1 LNIKSFKLINKIYLR
16 GLKSMEPVMQIKKQV
31 YQMLDGSKKSLVQ
44 KVGDGSIITRFEK
57 TPLPEKDT
65 DVICPHFLELKWAN
79 GCAYDCAW
87 CFLQGT
93 FRFTGKQPR
102 QKDRFK
108 VKEHVSTFLNNGSL
122 PEVLNTGELSDS
134 LLSEHTEDPFSIF
147 IIPMFEA
154 QKKHKV
160 LFLTKSNKIDNL
172 LKIKE
177 HRNVILSFSLNA
189 RAVSRVWEKAPKVEE
204 RIEAAK
210 KVSEAGYETRIR
222 IDPMVPV
229 FEWDKHYFKL
239 IDEIFEKFTPE
250 RITLGSL
257 RGLQSTINNSKDKT
271 WTKFLSEKSNWGKKI
286 DSEIRFE
293 MYSMLID
300 YLKNNYH
307 YSNFALCKETV
318 EMWNKLG
325 LDYRKIRC
333 NCLM

>member
-1 LNIKSFKLINKIYLR
+1 
-16 GLKSMEPVMQIKKQV
+16 MEPIMQIKKQV
-31 YQMLDGSKKSLVQ
+31 YPTIDGSKKSLVQ
-44 KVGDGSIITRFEK
+44 RVGDGSIICRFEK
-57 TPLPEKDT
+57 TPLPEKKT

-102 QKDRFK
+102 QKDRFR

-122 PEVLNTGELSDS
+122 PEILNTGELSDS
-134 LLSEHTEDPFSIF
+134 LLSEHSNDPFSKF
-147 IIPMFEA
+147 IIPLFEA

-160 LFLTKSNKIDNL
+160 LFLTKSTNVDNL
-172 LKIKE
+172 LKIDE
-177 HRNVILSFSLNA
+177 HRNVIVSFSMNA
-189 RAVSRVWEKAPKVEE
+189 PAVSKKWEKAPRVED
-204 RIEAAK
+204 RIEAAR

-229 FEWDKHYFKL
+229 FEWDKHYKKL
-239 IDEIFEKFTPE
+239 VDMIFEQFTPE

-271 WTKFLSEKSNWGKKI
+271 WVKFLSEKSNWGKKI
-286 DSEIRFE
+286 DSELRYE

-300 YLKNNYH
+300 YLKNKYG
-307 YSNFALCKETV
+307 YTGVALCKETV
-318 EMWNKLG
+318 EMWEKIR
-325 LDYRKIRC
+325 LDYKKIRC
-333 NCLM
+333 NCIW

>member
-1 LNIKSFKLINKIYLR
+1 
-16 GLKSMEPVMQIKKQV
+16 MEQEMQIKKQV
-31 YQMLDGSKKSLVQ
+31 YQMLDGSKRGLVQ
-44 KVGDGSIITRFEK
+44 RVGDGSIICRFEK
-57 TPLPEKDT
+57 TPLPEKKT

-134 LLSEHTEDPFSIF
+134 LLSENSHDPFSKF
-147 IIPMFEA
+147 IIPLFEA

-160 LFLTKSNKIDNL
+160 LFLTKSTNVENL
-172 LKIKE
+172 LKIDE
-177 HRNVILSFSLNA
+177 HKNVIVSFSMNA
-189 RAVSRVWEKAPKVEE
+189 PAVSKKWEKAPGVED
-204 RIEAAK
+204 RIEAAR
-210 KVSEAGYETRIR
+210 KVSDGGYETRIR

-229 FEWDKHYFKL
+229 FEWNKHYTEL
-239 IDEIFEKFTPE
+239 VDMIFEQFTPE

-271 WTKFLSEKSNWGKKI
+271 WVTFLSEKSNWGKKI
-286 DSEIRFE
+286 DSGLRYE
-293 MYSMLID
+293 MYSTLID
-300 YLKNNYH
+300 YLKNKYG
-307 YSNFALCKETV
+307 YTKVALCKETV
-318 EMWNKLG
+318 EMWERIG
-325 LDYRKIRC
+325 LDYKKIRC

>member
-1 LNIKSFKLINKIYLR
+1 
-16 GLKSMEPVMQIKKQV
+16 MEQEMQIKKQV
-31 YQMLDGSKKSLVQ
+31 YQMLDGSKRGLVQ
-44 KVGDGSIITRFEK
+44 RVGDGSIICRFEK
-57 TPLPEKDT
+57 TPLPEKKT

-134 LLSEHTEDPFSIF
+134 LLSENSHDPFSKF
-147 IIPMFEA
+147 IIPLFEA

-160 LFLTKSNKIDNL
+160 LFLTKSTNVENL
-172 LKIKE
+172 LKIDE
-177 HRNVILSFSLNA
+177 HRNVIVSFSMNA
-189 RAVSRVWEKAPKVEE
+189 PAVSKKWEKAPRVED
-204 RIEAAK
+204 RIEAAR
-210 KVSEAGYETRIR
+210 KVSDGGYETRIR

-229 FEWDKHYFKL
+229 FEWDKHYTEL
-239 IDEIFEKFTPE
+239 VDMIFEQFTPE

-271 WTKFLSEKSNWGKKI
+271 WVTFLSEKSNWGKKI
-286 DSEIRFE
+286 DSELRYE
-293 MYSMLID
+293 MYSKLID
-300 YLKNNYH
+300 YLKNKYG
-307 YSNFALCKETV
+307 YTKVALCKESV
-318 EMWNKLG
+318 EMWERIG
-325 LDYRKIRC
+325 LDYKKIRC
-333 NCLM
+333 NCIF

>member
-1 LNIKSFKLINKIYLR
+1 
-16 GLKSMEPVMQIKKQV
+16 MEQEMQIKKQV
-31 YQMLDGSKKSLVQ
+31 YQMLDGSRRGLVQ
-44 KVGDGSIITRFEK
+44 KVGDGSIICRFEK
-57 TPLPEKDT
+57 TPLPEKKT

-134 LLSEHTEDPFSIF
+134 LLSENSHDPFSKF
-147 IIPMFEA
+147 IIPLFEA

-160 LFLTKSNKIDNL
+160 LFLTKSTNVENL
-172 LKIKE
+172 LKIDE
-177 HRNVILSFSLNA
+177 HRNVIVSFSMNA
-189 RAVSRVWEKAPKVEE
+189 PTVSKKWEKAPQVEE
-204 RIEAAK
+204 RIEAAR
-210 KVSEAGYETRIR
+210 KVSDAGYETRIR

-229 FEWDKHYFKL
+229 FEWDTHYTQL
-239 IDEIFEKFTPE
+239 VDMIFEQFTPE

-271 WTKFLSEKSNWGKKI
+271 WVKFLSEKSNWGKKI
-286 DSEIRFE
+286 DYEKRYE
-293 MYSMLID
+293 MYSLLTD
-300 YLKNNYH
+300 YLKNK
-307 YSNFALCKETV
+307 YSYTKVALCKETV
-318 EMWNKLG
+318 EMWEKIE
-325 LDYRKIRC
+325 LDYRKIKC
-333 NCLM
+333 NCMM

>member
-1 LNIKSFKLINKIYLR
+1 
-16 GLKSMEPVMQIKKQV
+16 MEQEMQIKKQV
-31 YQMLDGSKKSLVQ
+31 YQLLDGSKRGLVQ
-44 KVGDGSIITRFEK
+44 KVGDGSIICRFEK
-57 TPLPEKDT
+57 TPLPEKQT

-134 LLSEHTEDPFSIF
+134 LLSENSIDPFSKF

-160 LFLTKSNKIDNL
+160 LFLTKSNNVENL
-172 LKIKE
+172 LKIDE
-177 HRNVILSFSLNA
+177 HRNVILSFSINA
-189 RAVSRVWEKAPKVEE
+189 PVISKKWEKAPRVEE
-204 RIEAAK
+204 RIEAAR
-210 KVSEAGYETRIR
+210 KVSDAGYETRIR

-229 FEWDKHYFKL
+229 FEWDKHYAGL
-239 IDEIFEKFTPE
+239 VDMIFEQFIPE

-257 RGLQSTINNSKDKT
+257 RGLQSTINNSKDRT
-271 WTKFLSEKSNWGKKI
+271 WVKYLSEKSNWGKKI
-286 DSEIRFE
+286 DSERRYE
-293 MYSMLID
+293 MYSKLID
-300 YLKNNYH
+300 YLKNNYG
-307 YSNFALCKETV
+307 YTNVALCKETV
-318 EMWNKLG
+318 EMWDMIG
-325 LDYRKIRC
+325 LDYKKIRC
-333 NCLM
+333 NCTF

>member
-1 LNIKSFKLINKIYLR
+1 
-16 GLKSMEPVMQIKKQV
+16 MEQLMQIKKQV
-31 YQMLDGSKKSLVQ
+31 YPTLDGSMKNLVQ
-44 KVGDGSIITRFEK
+44 KVGDGSIICRFEK
-57 TPLPEKDT
+57 TPLPEKKT

-102 QKDRFK
+102 QKDRSK

-134 LLSEHTEDPFSIF
+134 LLSEHSDDPFSRF

-160 LFLTKSNKIDNL
+160 LFLTKSTNVDNL
-172 LKIKE
+172 LKIEE
-177 HRNVILSFSLNA
+177 HRNVIVSFSMNA
-189 RAVSRVWEKAPKVEE
+189 PAVSRVWEKAPKVED
-204 RIEAAK
+204 RIEAAI

-229 FEWDKHYFKL
+229 FEWEKHYIGLVDK
-239 IDEIFEKFTPE
+239 IFEKFIPE
-250 RITLGSL
+250 RITFGSL

-271 WTKFLSEKSNWGKKI
+271 WIKYLSEKSNWGKKI
-286 DSEIRFE
+286 GSEIRYE

-300 YLKNNYH
+300 YLKNNYS
-307 YSNFALCKETV
+307 YTSVALCKETV
-318 EMWNKLG
+318 EMWEKIG
-325 LDYRKIRC
+325 LDFRKIRC
-333 NCLM
+333 NCIW

>member
-1 LNIKSFKLINKIYLR
+1 
-16 GLKSMEPVMQIKKQV
+16 MQIKKQV
-31 YQMLDGSKKSLVQ
+31 YPTLDGSKKSLVQ
-44 KVGDGSIITRFEK
+44 KVGDGSIICRFEK
-57 TPLPEKDT
+57 TPLPEKKT

-134 LLSEHTEDPFSIF
+134 LLSENSHDPFSKF
-147 IIPMFEA
+147 IIPLFEA

-160 LFLTKSNKIDNL
+160 LFLTKSTNVENL
-172 LKIKE
+172 LKIDE
-177 HRNVILSFSLNA
+177 HRNVIVSFSMNA
-189 RAVSRVWEKAPKVEE
+189 PAVSKKWEKAPGVEE
-204 RIEAAK
+204 RIKAAR
-210 KVSEAGYETRIR
+210 KVSDAGYETRIR

-229 FEWDKHYFKL
+229 FEWDTHYTKL
-239 IDEIFEKFTPE
+239 VDMIFEQFTPE

-271 WTKFLSEKSNWGKKI
+271 WVTFLSEKSNWGKKI
-286 DSEIRFE
+286 DSDIRYE
-293 MYSMLID
+293 MYSTVID
-300 YLKNNYH
+300 HLKNKYDYTNV
-307 YSNFALCKETV
+307 ALCKETV
-318 EMWNKLG
+318 EMWEKIG
-325 LDYRKIRC
+325 LDYKKIGC
-333 NCLM
+333 NCIW

>member
-1 LNIKSFKLINKIYLR
+1 
-16 GLKSMEPVMQIKKQV
+16 MEQEMQIKKQV
-31 YQMLDGSKKSLVQ
+31 YQMLDGSRKGLVQ
-44 KVGDGSIITRFEK
+44 RVGDGSIICRFEK
-57 TPLPEKDT
+57 TPLPEKKT

-134 LLSEHTEDPFSIF
+134 LLSENSHDPFSKF
-147 IIPMFEA
+147 IIPLFEA

-160 LFLTKSNKIDNL
+160 LFLTKSTDVENL
-172 LKIKE
+172 LKIDE
-177 HRNVILSFSLNA
+177 HKNVIVSFSMNA
-189 RAVSRVWEKAPKVEE
+189 PAVSKKWEKAPGVED
-204 RIEAAK
+204 RIEAAR
-210 KVSEAGYETRIR
+210 KVSDAGYETRIR

-229 FEWDKHYFKL
+229 FEWDKHYTKL
-239 IDEIFEKFTPE
+239 VDMIFEQFIPE

-271 WTKFLSEKSNWGKKI
+271 WVTFLSEKSNWGKKI
-286 DSEIRFE
+286 DSDLRYE
-293 MYSMLID
+293 MYSTVID
-300 YLKNNYH
+300 FLKNKYG
-307 YSNFALCKETV
+307 YTKVALCKESV
-318 EMWNKLG
+318 EMWEKMG
-325 LDYRKIRC
+325 LDYKKISC
-333 NCLM
+333 NCIW